1 MRSECHKKG
10 GLVEHIKYFENLEVE
25 RDSLEET
32 LMFLINVANYS
43 HRHEDVLMLIGDY
56 FKQMLKEVKEVR
68 KKNNKKV
75 QTEYFMND
83 EILRW
88 LGTACKNYIENSR
101 QELRISIALSR
112 NPKFRYHE
120 GKKDD
125 KDVVNDHAIQI
136 QKNIIDCQ
144 VDML

>member
-1 MRSECHKKG
+1 MRNECHKKG
-10 GLVEHIKYFENLEVE
+10 GLVEHIKGYEFLEVE

-83 EILRW
+83 EILRSFSD
-88 LGTACKNYIENSR
+88 L
-101 QELRISIALSR
+101 L
-112 NPKFRYHE
+112 
-120 GKKDD
+120 
-125 KDVVNDHAIQI
+125 
-136 QKNIIDCQ
+136 
-144 VDML
+144 